1 MANLIATE
9 AYAKSIGGTNASYT
23 SNLGCTKSRAIALG
37 CDVAR
42 TYTDNQLVR
51 KEDLSKKTITLQYTL
66 KNNSTDYFNNVLIS
80 AGNCRFTGTFAPK
93 TTLYS
98 TSAPS
103 GKSWTITIN
112 GITSNTYMVYAA
124 PSFRCNNYYLDINTY
139 RFDIA
144 ISSGSN
150 LQSGQT
156 RIFMLSNMDNTLV
169 GTKFQVNGDHIRT
182 SVNSGP
188 VGQLVGRT
196 CYNKNGSITM
206 IDGNNYSV
214 LYTIVTDYGLT
225 STPIGNMV
233 ISWQRIHE
241 FTFHSDEYYYSFNN
255 LSV

>member
-9 AYAKSIGGTNASYT
+9 AYAQSVGGTPISYT
-23 SNLGCTKSRAIALG
+23 SNLGCTKSRAITLG
-37 CDVAR
+37 CDVAG

-51 KEDLSKKTITLQYTL
+51 KEDLSKKTITLQYSL
-66 KNNSTDYFNNVLIS
+66 KNLSSDNLTNVKIQ
-80 AGNCRFTGTFAPK
+80 AGNCIFTGNLPVDNVLY
-93 TTLYS
+93 TT
-98 TSAPS
+98 TVPS

-112 GITSNTYMVYAA
+112 GITSNTYMVY
-124 PSFRCNNYYLDINTY
+124 PTPRFSCRDYYLDINTY
-139 RFDIA
+139 RFDIT

-169 GTKFQVNGDHIRT
+169 GTKFQVNGNHIRT
-182 SVNSGP
+182 IVNSGHA
-188 VGQLVGRT
+188 GQLVGRT
-196 CYNKNGSITM
+196 CYNKTQSITM
-206 IDGNNYSV
+206 INGNKYSV

-225 STPIGNMV
+225 GTPIGNMV

-241 FTFHSDEYYYSFNN
+241 FIFHSDEYYYSFN

>member
-1 MANLIATE
+1 MAYIIATE
-9 AYAKSIGGTNASYT
+9 AYAKSIGGAPISYT
-23 SNLGCTKSRAIALG
+23 SNLCCTKSRAIALG
-37 CDVAR
+37 CDVAG
-42 TYTDNQLVR
+42 TYIDNQLVR

-112 GITSNTYMVYAA
+112 GITSNTYMVYPT

-182 SVNSGP
+182 STNSGHA
-188 VGQLVGRT
+188 GQLVGRT

-241 FTFHSDEYYYSFNN
+241 FTFHSDEDYYSFNV
-255 LSV
+255 SV

>member
-1 MANLIATE
+1 MADLIATE
-9 AYAKSIGGTNASYT
+9 AYAQSIGNAPISYT
-23 SNLGCTKSRAIALG
+23 SNLCCTKSRAIALG
-37 CDVAR
+37 CDVAG

-80 AGNCRFTGTFAPK
+80 AGNCKFTGTFASGDI
-93 TTLYS
+93 LYS

-103 GKSWTITIN
+103 GKSWTVTIN
-112 GITSNTYMVYAA
+112 GITQNKYMVYPT
-124 PSFRCNNYYLDINTY
+124 PSFRCNDYYLDINTY
-139 RFDIA
+139 RFDIT

-182 SVNSGP
+182 TVNSGYA
-188 VGQLVGRT
+188 GQLVGRT
-196 CYNKNGSITM
+196 CYNKTQSITM
-206 IDGNNYSV
+206 IDGNKYSV
-214 LYTIVTDYGLT
+214 LYTIVTNQGLT
-225 STPIGNMV
+225 GTPIGNMV

-241 FTFHSDEYYYSFNN
+241 FIFHSDEYYYSFN

>member
-1 MANLIATE
+1 MADLIATE
-9 AYAKSIGGTNASYT
+9 AYAQSIGGVPISYT

-37 CDVAR
+37 CDVAG

-51 KEDLSKKTITLQYTL
+51 KEDLSKKTITLQYSL
-66 KNNSTDYFNNVLIS
+66 KNLSSDNLTNVKIQAGSCIFTGNLPVDNVLY
-80 AGNCRFTGTFAPK
+80 
-93 TTLYS
+93 TT
-98 TSAPS
+98 TVPS

-112 GITSNTYMVYAA
+112 GITSNTYMVY
-124 PSFRCNNYYLDINTY
+124 PTPRFSCHDYYLDINTY
-139 RFDIA
+139 RFDIT

-169 GTKFQVNGDHIRT
+169 GTKFQVNGNHIRT
-182 SVNSGP
+182 IVNSGHA
-188 VGQLVGRT
+188 GQLVGRT
-196 CYNKNGSITM
+196 CYNKTQSITM
-206 IDGNNYSV
+206 INGNKYSV

-225 STPIGNMV
+225 GTPIGNMV

-241 FTFHSDEYYYSFNN
+241 FIFHSDEYYYSFN